1 MFRALYDSIRQF
13 YPWGISKLE
22 IEGESAVAY
31 ILLVCQACCHHH
43 EGDRSEEV
51 HLGVRHR
58 LHLEMCHEERYDDY
72 FKKVFTHLG
81 DGIMPTETSPY
92 RESAPPISLTLNK

>member
-1 MFRALYDSIRQF
+1 M
-13 YPWGISKLE
+13 
-22 IEGESAVAY
+22 AY

-43 EGDRSEEV
+43 EGYRSEEE

-58 LHLEMCHEERYDDY
+58 LHLEVMCHDECDDNY
-72 FKKVFTHLG
+72 FPFTHLG

-92 RESAPPISLTLNK
+92 PESAPPISLTLNKQEGINFFPNLTM